1 MIGFRPHVVYN
12 LLNRTKLDAY
22 REINEATGNIS
33 DAIKAY
39 QDYNSFICKA
49 RSATSGRG
57 PLMDIHD
64 SADHEQRMELCYLI
78 HSKHLDSDNY
88 SKDVTSIRRLGRHWC
103 GENNNCFKT
112 FICGNR
118 SLGHFMNL
126 EGFHAVLSPQ
136 NKKIKPNVVKYF
148 SGGFTVTKYG
158 SKDGGDIDGIQI
170 EFSKKNSAHNGEK
183 TQEIV

>member
-1 MIGFRPHVVYN
+1 MKQ
-12 LLNRTKLDAY
+12 L
-22 REINEATGNIS
+22 
-33 DAIKAY
+33 
-39 QDYNSFICKA
+39 
-49 RSATSGRG
+49 ATSQIQLRLIKTITVSSARPG
-57 PLMDIHD
+57 PLSR
-64 SADHEQRMELCYLI
+64 SADHEQRMELGYVI

-126 EGFHAVLSPQ
+126 EGFLAVPSPQ

-148 SGGFTVTKYG
+148 

-170 EFSKKNSAHNGEK
+170 EFSKKTPLKMGRK
-183 TQEIV
+183 YRK